1 MSNNVRSAQY
11 QDVSLFRGTTSELIH
26 SQFHSKYNQKCIFV
40 QFNNNL
46 DCRMR
51 QILNHSSTTPCYCSS
66 NPSQPVS
73 KRACLNSS
81 IAATYALGDWARL
94 GLPRGSAFALSL
106 GRLNISMYSNQ
117 SWWNTHRPE
126 SWSSCRIV
134 GRILSAFVNSWNLF
148 NSSRCSWKMGSYAS
162 CVNAI
167 FVRVP
172 SAHSSMQFSI

>member
-51 QILNHSSTTPCYCSS
+51 KILNHSSTTPCYCSS

-81 IAATYALGDWARL
+81 IAATYALGDCPFLSPPPNAT
-94 GLPRGSAFALSL
+94 LPVLL
-106 GRLNISMYSNQ
+106 KHQ
-117 SWWNTHRPE
+117 
-126 SWSSCRIV
+126 
-134 GRILSAFVNSWNLF
+134 WNLYRHQKV
-148 NSSRCSWKMGSYAS
+148 S
-162 CVNAI
+162 
-167 FVRVP
+167 
-172 SAHSSMQFSI
+172 